1 MTKRIL
7 MLLGFFTL
15 ATFSVK
21 AQPSISDAKTL
32 KDSIASYYA
41 AKMGPALHE
50 IFLGM
55 NLNRDTL
62 EAQFV
67 RHLGENVK
75 FSKEQVDS
83 VVSIFGEFKT
93 LKSDTLKKSELRQF
107 IRQRRQPLTR
117 LVGML
122 LAFELGS
129 RFERN
134 YIDDQL
140 FVENLYVL
148 MNRRNL
154 AERIV
159 NETKEYKLINSH
171 LAQTQAYY
179 TPQQAQKLAEIDASG
194 NYEISPTGLRYK
206 IVKPASDTTKIEH
219 SDRFE
224 LSMLLRDM
232 NGRVVR
238 EKDGEITMYDRFKGV
253 FEAAQLA
260 GIGGKIEAYIP
271 LEITPEWSLFGNGK
285 QPKKL
290 LHLELEIIK
299 KSPPSKS

>member
-1 MTKRIL
+1 MIKQIL
-7 MLLGFFTL
+7 MLLGFLTL

-21 AQPSISDAKTL
+21 AQPAISDAKTL

-62 EAQFV
+62 GTQFV
-67 RHLGENVK
+67 RHLDENVE
-75 FSKEQVDS
+75 FSKEQMDS

-93 LKSDTLKKSELRQF
+93 LKSDPLKKSELRQF
-107 IRQRRQPLTR
+107 IRLRRQPLTR

-140 FVENLYVL
+140 FLENLYVL

-159 NETKEYKLINSH
+159 SETKEYKLINSH
-171 LAQTQAYY
+171 LAQTQAFY
-179 TPQQAQKLAEIDASG
+179 TPQQAQKLPEIDQSG
-194 NYEISPTGLRYK
+194 EFEISPSGLRYK
-206 IVKPASDTTKIEH
+206 IVKPTSDTTKIKH
-219 SDRFE
+219 SERFE
-224 LSMLLRDM
+224 IKMLLRDM
-232 NGRVVR
+232 DGRIVGK
-238 EKDGEITMYDRFKGV
+238 KDGERTMYDRFKGV

-285 QPKKL
+285 KPKKL

-299 KSPPSKS
+299 KVPSIR